1 LAIVDVRAE
10 FSGVSPTSRSLPIQ
24 GLRGLAALAVV
35 LVHAHG
41 WFPGA
46 SAWPFDE
53 RFGVLGV
60 AVFFAISGMLMAG
73 ILPRTEPWRFLSHR
87 VVRIYPLFL
96 LLVATWAVVGPATG
110 AQKVGFHFLSLTLA
124 PVGTRYYYLGP
135 EWTLIYECSYY
146 VALFALALAGLQKH
160 LIPVACAWLTTIAA
174 AQLLPGWD
182 GTFLPMGPTILFK
195 LPSVAFAGG
204 LLIPTLTRRTP
215 IGLSIVAIAVCFL
228 FWPTTLSAQYWFA
241 GVAAT
246 LLVLDVSR
254 LHVPAPGLAT
264 LGDWSYALYLCH
276 LPAFLV
282 AIKLA
287 PDAPLAA
294 ALLGAFGAAG
304 FFGTLDVWLY
314 KRLKTKVDRS
324 PDELRK
330 RSLFWFLLIF
340 CAAAAVPGPI
350 AGVGLPALVL
360 IGGAYWIGKKVFG
373 RKQ

>member
-1 LAIVDVRAE
+1 MPALQWTWP
-10 FSGVSPTSRSLPIQ
+10 PT
-24 GLRGLAALAVV
+24 
-35 LVHAHG
+35 H
-41 WFPGA
+41 
-46 SAWPFDE
+46 
-53 RFGVLGV
+53 
-60 AVFFAISGMLMAG
+60 
-73 ILPRTEPWRFLSHR
+73 HR
-87 VVRIYPLFL
+87 VGETSVNLKSP
-96 LLVATWAVVGPATG
+96 
-110 AQKVGFHFLSLTLA
+110 
-124 PVGTRYYYLGP
+124 
-135 EWTLIYECSYY
+135 SY
-146 VALFALALAGLQKH
+146 Q
-160 LIPVACAWLTTIAA
+160 
-174 AQLLPGWD
+174 
-182 GTFLPMGPTILFK
+182 PMQ
-195 LPSVAFAGG
+195 SVARS
-204 LLIPTLTRRTP
+204 IPTLTRRTP

-294 ALLGAFGAAG
+294 GLLGAFGAAG